1 MLYQHTT
8 SHLTHHR
15 YVDSTVAIHTPAL
28 LHHHQAGHPAA
39 ADAAGLAI
47 NDAGLLVD
55 EKSGKVINE
64 FGATRWDVSVRALRG
79 ELDPPNWADNNELA
93 PGVLLSSL
101 VDFPTM
107 HDFSI
112 VAKAGVDK
120 QAFVADIKQMISN
133 LCQAPVEDDNCV
145 IKERLGGKYVSMTVN
160 VMVRAPEIIQ
170 MVWEELGKDDRV
182 KMRY

>member
-1 MLYQHTT
+1 M
-8 SHLTHHR
+8 
-15 YVDSTVAIHTPAL
+15 
-28 LHHHQAGHPAA
+28 
-39 ADAAGLAI
+39 
-47 NDAGLLVD
+47 D

-79 ELDPPNWADNNELA
+79 ELDPPSWEDNNELS

-112 VAKAGVDK
+112 VAKAGVDRES
-120 QAFVADIKQMISN
+120 FVADMRQAVGRV
-133 LCQAPVEDDNCV
+133 CQAAVEDGNV
-145 IKERLGGKYVSMTVN
+145 VVKERLGGKYISMTVG
-160 VMVRAPEIIQ
+160 VMVSAPELIQ
-170 MVWEELGKDDRV
+170 RVHEELGRDERV